1 MRETRKR
8 QNNNCRSNCRSGFSR
23 DAVAPDAQRKA
34 LPLLSTA
41 GWLVNP
47 LQQRSKNA
55 AIVIEA
61 RTAFR
66 PLLAGGPSGT
76 MSFDRDALQ
85 HRG

>member
-1 MRETRKR
+1 
-8 QNNNCRSNCRSGFSR
+8 
-23 DAVAPDAQRKA
+23 

-41 GWLVNP
+41 GWLVKP
-47 LQQRSKNA
+47 LQQRSNNA

-85 HRG
+85 HRGCFQQPDGWSSRAYRGMAAR

>member
-1 MRETRKR
+1 
-8 QNNNCRSNCRSGFSR
+8 
-23 DAVAPDAQRKA
+23 

-85 HRG
+85 HRGFSRAYRGMAAR

>member
-1 MRETRKR
+1 
-8 QNNNCRSNCRSGFSR
+8 
-23 DAVAPDAQRKA
+23 

-47 LQQRSKNA
+47 LQQRSKNE